1 MPTKSAAQERLMQ
14 GVAHN
19 PAFAE
24 KVGIPQSVG
33 KEFVEG
39 DAGKMPS
46 NEYITEP
53 IMQATELSLAGVEIR
68 NNRDDEMPVAPQA
81 GPAGRAAGIL
91 FLTPEREILLM
102 RRGDGGDFPHTFGLP
117 GGHVEPGET
126 LEQAARREALE
137 ETGFNYEGELELIM
151 DDGQFATFMATEVA
165 KFDVDICDESTG
177 FVWCHPDEAPQPLH
191 PGLVPALRIATACT
205 ELDVA
210 QLMSEGVLPSPQPF
224 ANMYLL
230 DLRITG
236 TGMAYRSSIGEHVWR
251 DPELYLNNEF
261 LQRCNGLTVIMDH
274 PESKILTS
282 EEFKERAVGSVML
295 PYIKGDAVWGI
306 AKIYDTDAMEEIKR
320 GLIPGEEVSTSPS
333 VVFDNTAGNITLT
346 TESGEPLLIEGVP
359 FLLDHIAIVTKE
371 RGSRG
376 VWDKGG
382 PIEGV
387 SLNNPDEVSDMTDKV
402 NEPKADAQGDVLN
415 QILES
420 IGALATRMDSMEKN
434 LPAPELLS
442 VADKKAKAD
451 EDDRSDDDKEG
462 EAFAKDDRKGRK
474 PVKADEEE
482 EEAAKDDSEAE
493 GGKLEGQAGEIKF
506 DEDEEAAKSDE
517 EEAKYADCQAKADSV
532 YAAFGKSASRP
543 LKGESLAA
551 YRTRLMRGLQGYS
564 DAYKEVNLRSIKD
577 DALLALA
584 EKQIFADASM
594 AARSP
599 MHLPA
604 GQLIEMKR
612 QDRAGRTISEFK
624 GAIDAWLNVFKVPAQ
639 RVTAFHTNN
648 TKR

>member
-1 MPTKSAAQERLMQ
+1 
-14 GVAHN
+14 
-19 PAFAE
+19 
-24 KVGIPQSVG
+24 
-33 KEFVEG
+33 
-39 DAGKMPS
+39 
-46 NEYITEP
+46 
-53 IMQATELSLAGVEIR
+53 
-68 NNRDDEMPVAPQA
+68 
-81 GPAGRAAGIL
+81 
-91 FLTPEREILLM
+91 
-102 RRGDGGDFPHTFGLP
+102 
-117 GGHVEPGET
+117 
-126 LEQAARREALE
+126 
-137 ETGFNYEGELELIM
+137 
-151 DDGQFATFMATEVA
+151 
-165 KFDVDICDESTG
+165 
-177 FVWCHPDEAPQPLH
+177 
-191 PGLVPALRIATACT
+191 
-205 ELDVA
+205 
-210 QLMSEGVLPSPQPF
+210 
-224 ANMYLL
+224 MYLL
-230 DLRITG
+230 DIRITG
-236 TGMAYRSSIGEHVWR
+236 TGLAYRSSIGEHVWR
-251 DPELYLNNEF
+251 DPAIYLNPEF

-274 PESKILTS
+274 PETKILTS
-282 EEFKERAVGSVML
+282 EEFKERAIGSVLL

-306 AKIYDTDAMEEIKR
+306 AKIYDADAMEEIKR

-387 SLNNPDEVSDMTDKV
+387 SLNNPDEVSDMTDQV

-415 QILES
+415 ELLS
-420 IGALATRMDSMEKN
+420 AVKGLATRMDSMEKN

-442 VADKKAKAD
+442 VADKKAD
-451 EDDRSDDDKEG
+451 EDDKEG
-462 EAFAKDDRKGRK
+462 EAFAKDDRAGC

-564 DAYKEVNLRSIKD
+564 DAYKDVNLRTIKD
-577 DALLALA
+577 DALLNLA
-584 EKQIFADASM
+584 EKQIFADAAL
-594 AARSP
+594 AARSAL
-599 MHLPA
+599 HIPA
-604 GQLIEMKR
+604 GQLIETKR

-624 GAIDAWLNVFKVPAQ
+624 GAIDAWLGVFKVPAQ

>member
-1 MPTKSAAQERLMQ
+1 MPTTSAAQERLMQ
-14 GVAHN
+14 AAAHHPEGFGGV
-19 PAFAE
+19 
-24 KVGIPQSVG
+24 PQSVG
-33 KEFVEG
+33 KEFVGKDE
-39 DAGKMPS
+39 GKMLS
-46 NEYITEP
+46 NEYLTTP
-53 IMQATELSLAGVEIR
+53 IMQATELSLAGVSVR
-68 NNRDDEMPVAPQA
+68 NNAKDDDMPIAPQA

-91 FLTPEREILLM
+91 FFTPEREMLLM

-126 LEQAARREALE
+126 LEEAARREALE
-137 ETGFNYEGELELIM
+137 ETGLNYEGELELIM
-151 DDGQFATFMATEVA
+151 DDGQFATFMAVNTP
-165 KFDVDICDESTG
+165 KFDVSLCDESTG

-191 PGLVPALRIATACT
+191 PGLIPALRIATANT
-205 ELDVA
+205 ELDIA
-210 QLMSEGVLPSPQPF
+210 RLMSEGVLPSPQPF

-236 TGMAYRSSIGEHVWR
+236 TGLAYRSSIGEHVWR
-251 DPELYLNNEF
+251 DASIYLNDEF

-274 PESKILTS
+274 PKSQILTS
-282 EEFKERAVGSVML
+282 EEFKERAIGSVLL
-295 PYIKGDAVWGI
+295 PYIKGDEVWGI

-346 TESGEPLLIEGVP
+346 AENGEPFLIEGVP

-387 SLNNPDEVSDMTDKV
+387 SLNNPDEVSDMTDQV

-415 QILES
+415 ELLNVVK
-420 IGALATRMDSMEKN
+420 GLATRMDSMEKN

-451 EDDRSDDDKEG
+451 DDKEG
-462 EAFAKDDRKGRK
+462 EAFAKDDRAGE
-474 PVKADEEE
+474 PVKADEDKEE
-482 EEAAKDDSEAE
+482 SAKDDSEAE

-543 LKGESLAA
+543 LKGESIAA

-577 DALLALA
+577 DALLSLA
-584 EKQIFADASM
+584 EKQIFADAAL
-594 AARSP
+594 AARSAL
-599 MHLPA
+599 HIPA
-604 GQLIEMKR
+604 GQLIETTR

>member
-1 MPTKSAAQERLMQ
+1 MPFESEKQRKAMYAAAAGKSQI
-14 GVAHN
+14 
-19 PAFAE
+19 
-24 KVGIPQSVG
+24 GIPQSVA
-33 KEFVEG
+33 KEFIKHSET

-53 IMQATELSLAGVEIR
+53 IMQATELSLAGVEVR
-68 NNRDDEMPVAPQA
+68 NNAKDDDMPIAPQA

-117 GGHVEPGET
+117 GGHQEPGET
-126 LEQAARREALE
+126 LEEAARREALE
-137 ETGFNYEGELELIM
+137 ETGLNYEGELELIM
-151 DDGQFATFMATEVA
+151 DDGQFATFLATNVP
-165 KFDVDICDESTG
+165 KFDVTLCDESTG
-177 FVWCHPDEAPQPLH
+177 FVWCHPDETPAPLH
-191 PGLVPALRIATACT
+191 PGLVPALRIATANT

-210 QLMSEGVLPSPQPF
+210 QLMSEGVLPSPQPY

-230 DLRITG
+230 AIRITG
-236 TGMAYRSSIGEHVWR
+236 TGLAYRSSIGEHVWR
-251 DPELYLNNEF
+251 DPSIYLNNEF

-282 EEFKERAVGSVML
+282 EEYKDRAIGSVML
-295 PYIKGDAVWGI
+295 PYIKGDEVWGI
-306 AKIYDTDAMEEIKR
+306 AKIYDAEAMEEIKR

-346 TESGEPLLIEGVP
+346 TENGEPLLIEGVP

-415 QILES
+415 QILTAVS
-420 IGALATRMDSMEKN
+420 GLATRMDAMEKN
-434 LPAPELLS
+434 LPAPELLN
-442 VADKKAKAD
+442 VADKKAD
-451 EDDRSDDDKEG
+451 EDDKKADDKEG
-462 EAFAKDDRKGRK
+462 EEFAKDDRMGN
-474 PVKADEEE
+474 PVKKADEEE

-543 LKGESLAA
+543 LKGESLTA

-564 DAYKEVNLRSIKD
+564 DAYKDVNLRSIKD

-584 EKQIFADASM
+584 EKQIFADAAM

-599 MHLPA
+599 MHIPA
-604 GQLIEMKR
+604 GQLIETKR

-624 GAIDAWLNVFKVPAQ
+624 GAIDAWLNVFKVPVQ